1 MTTEDFPQPI
11 LEKKMKS
18 FIGCKIVQAEPMR
31 KKWFEE
37 RVKGNKYPENQE
49 DIDGYLVVYPDG
61 YKSWSPRN
69 VFQKAY
75 REISDSE
82 KDLI

>member
-1 MTTEDFPQPI
+1 MTFENLPQTTP
-11 LEKKMKS
+11 EREMKS
-18 FIGCKIVQAEPMR
+18 FIGCKIVKAEPMQ

-37 RVKGNKYPENQE
+37 KIKGNNYPENQE

-61 YKSWSPRN
+61 YRSWSPRS
-69 VFQKAY
+69 VFEKAY